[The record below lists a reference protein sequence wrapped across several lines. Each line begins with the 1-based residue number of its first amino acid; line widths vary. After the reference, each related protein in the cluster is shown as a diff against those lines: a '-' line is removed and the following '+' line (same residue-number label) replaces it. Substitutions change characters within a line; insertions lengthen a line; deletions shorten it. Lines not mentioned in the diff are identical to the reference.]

1 METFGYELEEEFN
14 AITRFVEEKYGIIIK
29 SREQS
34 VDFTKKALTFM
45 MTIKVWK
52 KHMTPTFRKAPK
64 TEMYFQEMLSNAVH
78 IILLGNI
85 DMKIPALVMLR
96 RTQELILT
104 YLFYSEHPVELFKKE
119 MNDNSRTVS
128 GFMS

>member
-52 KHMTPTFRKAPK
+52 KHMTPTFRKAP
-64 TEMYFQEMLSNAVH
+64 
-78 IILLGNI
+78 I
-85 DMKIPALVMLR
+85 
-96 RTQELILT
+96 
-104 YLFYSEHPVELFKKE
+104 
-119 MNDNSRTVS
+119 
-128 GFMS
+128 